1 MMLLSHKKFM
11 RLITLLNEDIQW
23 QNSMSVEKKNPIVYF
38 TILSIKYNSIIIF
51 FSSSDYIRALQVLK
65 VKVIFENKLS
75 NQFLLLPI
83 LLEILFFNFG
93 DWLFWFLLIFYV
105 AQQFFPTA
113 VLRSNHNLCTY
124 PSKLMLS
131 SILKHCKKIILSII
145 NMRNFCSNEFFF
157 FSKRIEGRAG

>member
-1 MMLLSHKKFM
+1 M
-11 RLITLLNEDIQW
+11 
-23 QNSMSVEKKNPIVYF
+23 
-38 TILSIKYNSIIIF
+38 
-51 FSSSDYIRALQVLK
+51 
-65 VKVIFENKLS
+65 S
-75 NQFLLLPI
+75 NQFLLLTI

-157 FSKRIEGRAG
+157 SKRIEGRLIFFTGISIIFKNDFYQIWNNSVGCTYYQKITQVHPNNQSHMEI